1 MIQTLATAT
10 MKNLY
15 IGVMSGTSVDAI
27 DIVAVE
33 IFDDSIFFYD
43 AFSFTFETTL
53 RKEILELSRNSLEL
67 SNSELKLIDKKLAH
81 AYGKAINEFIH
92 ISKVNKND
100 IVAVGL
106 HGQTIFHQP
115 DAEHPFSLQIGDGQI
130 VSDITKLTII
140 DDFRSADIKAGGQ
153 GAPLAP
159 IFHSFLFGHKEEVRC
174 VVNIG
179 GIANISVFKGRE
191 VIEGYDIGP
200 GNVLMDSWSMHN
212 GIGQYDKD
220 GNWAKSGKV
229 SNELILTLMDQ
240 DEFRDKTPPKSTGTD
255 YYNLDLIIR
264 SIKKCGQDLRPE
276 DVQRSLLEYT
286 ALMFA
291 GIGEDN
297 IAMPMEKR
305 SRWVAISGGGSKNN
319 FLVERIED
327 LIYIL
332 PGELQTTEAWG
343 VESEWVE
350 ALGFAYLAFLRT
362 NEISVDLSKVTGS
375 KGRILLGN
383 IHLPSQ

>member
-1 MIQTLATAT
+1 MIQTLATPT

-33 IFDDSIFFYD
+33 IFDDRFNFFS
-43 AFSFTFETTL
+43 AESFNFEERL
-53 RKEILELSRNSLEL
+53 RKEILEVSRNSSQL
-67 SNSELKLIDKKLAH
+67 NTSEVKLIDQKLADS
-81 AYGKAINEFIH
+81 YGKVINEFILRSR
-92 ISKVNKND
+92 INKND
-100 IVAVGL
+100 IAAIGL
-106 HGQTIFHQP
+106 HGQTILHQP
-115 DAEHPFSLQIGDGQI
+115 DVDQPFSLQIGDGQI
-130 VSDITKLTII
+130 VSDITGLKVI
-140 DDFRSADIKAGGQ
+140 DDFRSADIRAGGQ

-159 IFHSFLFGHKEEVRC
+159 IFHSFLFGNEEEIRC

-179 GIANISVFKGRE
+179 GIANISFFKGRE
-191 VIEGYDIGP
+191 VIEGYDLGP
-200 GNVLMDSWSMHN
+200 GNVLMDSWSVHN
-212 GIGQYDKD
+212 GIGEYDED

-264 SIKKCGQDLRPE
+264 AIKKCGLDLRPE
-276 DVQRSLLEYT
+276 DVQRTLLEYT

-327 LIYIL
+327 LINIL

-383 IHLPSQ
+383 IHLPST